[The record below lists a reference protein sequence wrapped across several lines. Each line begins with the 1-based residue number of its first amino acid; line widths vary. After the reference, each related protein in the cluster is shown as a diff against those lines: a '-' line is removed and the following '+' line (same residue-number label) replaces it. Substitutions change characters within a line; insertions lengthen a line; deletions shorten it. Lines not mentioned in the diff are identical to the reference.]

1 MLDFYRR
8 HATMTSGGEHAPMLD
23 AVPRD
28 LAGMTRVVQGLLL
41 HEHWAPAY
49 GVTLPDKRR
58 SESHIRPASRML
70 DRLLSID
77 DRPLSVARPVDA
89 RLVGVCRHFTVLL
102 VAMLRAQGVPARAR
116 CGFGAYFRPGHFE
129 DHWVCEYWNDAEG
142 RWRSEERRVG
152 KECRSR
158 WSPY

>member
-8 HATMTSGGEHAPMLD
+8 PATMTSGGEYARTLD

-70 DRLLSID
+70 DRLLAID
-77 DRPLSVARPVDA
+77 DRPLSGARPVDA
-89 RLVGVCRHFTVLL
+89 RLVGVCRHSTVLL
-102 VAMLRAQGVPARAR
+102 VAMLRAPGVPARVL
-116 CGFGAYFRPGHFE
+116 CGF
-129 DHWVCEYWNDAEG
+129 
-142 RWRSEERRVG
+142 VG
-152 KECRSR
+152 YVK
-158 WSPY
+158 PAALV